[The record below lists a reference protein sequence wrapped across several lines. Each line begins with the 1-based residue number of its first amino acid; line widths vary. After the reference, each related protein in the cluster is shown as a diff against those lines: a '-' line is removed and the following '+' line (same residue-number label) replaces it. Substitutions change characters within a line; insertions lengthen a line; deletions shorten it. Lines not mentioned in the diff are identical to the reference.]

1 MKRTKV
7 MNYDR
12 FRKVRKFHYKPL
24 IATGM
29 VSVMLLLSGCDGK
42 GYSETPYNTV
52 NDCYQRG
59 SFSKEQCNRLQQ
71 ESYRDAQNNGRR
83 FKSREDCL
91 RDDPQNNC
99 QSYSSGGHFFYYS
112 QPRYFSYSN
121 ETGHANALYRAPMNK
136 GFTKSNGTPYIARS
150 TSSRVTPATT
160 KTTTRGGFGG
170 SVARSFSSSS
180 HSFGG

>member
-1 MKRTKV
+1 MKRTKK

-12 FRKVRKFHYKPL
+12 FRKVRKFKYKPA
-24 IATGM
+24 IATGL
-29 VSVMLLLSGCDGK
+29 VGAVLLLSGCDGK
-42 GYSETPYNTV
+42 SFSESPYNTV

-59 SFSKEQCNRLQQ
+59 SFSKEQCQRLQQ

-83 FKSREDCL
+83 FKSRDECL

-99 QSYSSGGHFFYYS
+99 QSYSSGGHFFYYN

-136 GFTKSNGTPYIARS
+136 GFTKSNGTPYVARA
-150 TSSRVTPATT
+150 TSPRVATT
-160 KTTTRGGFGG
+160 KTTTRGGFGS
-170 SVARSFSSSS
+170 SVGRSFSSSS